1 MDEDNVYCMWVSLV
15 AGLLSLLGIIIF
27 SQVWPIVSLKL
38 KERKKSNEM
47 FNLNAKMPNQLQLGQ
62 RYKELEGSLPHL
74 NATLALAET
83 KQSTSYYKLLCPVYI
98 AEPNVTLVKEEESTE
113 INLDVNVKKDE
124 ASVKVMEERK
134 SDKKSKPRATESST
148 SSSSSSSDSDSSSSS
163 EPSKTVSLKRKTKK
177 RSTPRKKAAVKK
189 KSMPRKKPAIVTQGK
204 SSTKTKSKKS
214 PAEKQNVL
222 KDEAQDVKTRLVI
235 QRDPKDRNKLDIDYN
250 MIIDPDSKQPMEV
263 HTHAEVDEDKM
274 NVIGTAVAE
283 GAGYADVEGTIQ
295 HKGAEDQDDFRLD
308 VMEKKEDR
316 KEISLQATI
325 EQKQEQ
331 MKQKKI

>member
-1 MDEDNVYCMWVSLV
+1 M
-15 AGLLSLLGIIIF
+15 G
-27 SQVWPIVSLKL
+27 
-38 KERKKSNEM
+38 KSNEM

-74 NATLALAET
+74 NAIFAIAET
-83 KQSTSYYKLLCPVYI
+83 RQSTSYYKLLCPVYI
-98 AEPNVTLVKEEESTE
+98 AEPSVTLVKEEESTE

-134 SDKKSKPRATESST
+134 SDKKSKHRATESST

-189 KSMPRKKPAIVTQGK
+189 KSMPRKKPAIATQGK

-222 KDEAQDVKTRLVI
+222 KDEAQDVKTILVI

-263 HTHAEVDEDKM
+263 HTRAEVDEDKM

-325 EQKQEQ
+325 ERKQEI
-331 MKQKKI
+331 KHFS